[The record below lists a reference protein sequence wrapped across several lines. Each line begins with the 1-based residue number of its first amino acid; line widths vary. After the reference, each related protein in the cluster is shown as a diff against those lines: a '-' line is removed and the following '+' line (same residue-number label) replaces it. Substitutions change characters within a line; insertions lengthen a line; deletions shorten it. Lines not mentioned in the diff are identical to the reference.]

1 MNDKFLI
8 RKQWM
13 RMDDFL
19 SSWVLR
25 SWRLQETSL
34 ASESEI
40 QIFAAKWLAM
50 AKLFKTLQCSPSR
63 ACLATTCHSPFHSFP
78 SSFSP
83 HLHLA
88 SNLGCSPL
96 ARVFGPRVFSN
107 ARRFGVSKRA
117 GRSGIAR
124 AQGNGG
130 EDVEEKGGRFTVT
143 TPLYYVNAAPH
154 MGSAYPTIAA
164 DALARFRVIIFPHCV
179 NLKFFRL

>member
-1 MNDKFLI
+1 MS
-8 RKQWM
+8 
-13 RMDDFL
+13 MDDFL
-19 SSWVLR
+19 SSRVLR

-34 ASESEI
+34 ATKSEI
-40 QIFAAKWLAM
+40 QIVAAKWLAM

-179 NLKFFRL
+179 NLKCCRL